1 MIRSAVSWPPMC
13 GRMAP
18 IRMVSGMSA
27 VSELDASATA
37 RSKPTIRWKRLTAR
51 SAKAGRSQKVS
62 VLRTRSRS
70 MRAVPPSF
78 GHRPAGDGASLPW
91 RPLADEGDEISA
103 RCGIPHRRTGRFA
116 RGGVLSSTE
125 MRSGGR
131 EVSEVAPPELAGRQ
145 DRDRGEDLVLAL
157 VGAHADSLLR
167 VARRHSLCHDDA
179 HDAYQRSLEILLRHA
194 PRLDSERAYKY
205 AHTIVK
211 HEAMLVRAVR
221 SRTVTGEEI
230 DLDRHAA

>member
-1 MIRSAVSWPPMC
+1 MIRCATSL
-13 GRMAP
+13 AP
-18 IRMVSGMSA
+18 IRLSTAPLTTASGINA
-27 VSELDASATA
+27 VSALEASATA

-157 VGAHADSLLR
+157 VGAHADS
-167 VARRHSLCHDDA
+167 
-179 HDAYQRSLEILLRHA
+179 
-194 PRLDSERAYKY
+194 
-205 AHTIVK
+205 
-211 HEAMLVRAVR
+211 
-221 SRTVTGEEI
+221 
-230 DLDRHAA
+230 